1 MGTAAVPLHAADV
14 DLVMTLCQ
22 DPMPRQT
29 GHRWQ
34 TVQQV
39 VERMQLFAEADL
51 EQVSGSGLAL

>member
-1 MGTAAVPLHAADV
+1 MPLHAADV